1 MQQIYFRLS
10 DLKIES
16 ILLKKIGITI
26 RKISDSEIDIIVNN
40 VFTNVFNNDVNN
52 LIKIGKKY
60 LVNKNYDF
68 ERERDRKEFEKFN
81 NKLENYSEKEKY
93 AILGLINLKSSS
105 VFTTKKLKNSLKE
118 FYTLDVDEKS
128 FIKYYDLSNLKQIL
142 LLILDFTRFLSSDEL
157 ISDIKLNYSK
167 LFEFENI
174 NLVNFQE
181 YVDGIITDKYV
192 IKYDYEKFILLIN
205 LLNTKDIHFV
215 MSFLTSISFLN
226 NSNTVVENDI
236 LNKVSLIERLIVKEN
251 SEKINEQFV
260 LKVGTICFD
269 GPINSKYLSGMLKSI
284 YEIRSIIVHGND
296 KLFFEKIDSY
306 AKKFAVSDMSAS
318 KYENK
323 KEVLTAVRIF
333 LDILLKYFLNKYI
346 SNNPFCEYIKLN

>member
-10 DLKIES
+10 DLKIDS

-26 RKISDSEIDIIVNN
+26 RKISDSEIDIITNN
-40 VFTNVFNNDVNN
+40 IFTNVFNNDVNN

-60 LVNKNYDF
+60 LVNKNFDF
-68 ERERDRKEFEKFN
+68 EKERDRQEFKKFN
-81 NKLENYSEKEKY
+81 NKLDSYTEKEKK
-93 AILGLINLKSSS
+93 AIFGLINLKSGTI
-105 VFTTKKLKNSLKE
+105 FTPKKLKNILKK
-118 FYTLDVDEKS
+118 FYTLDVDEQK
-128 FIKYYDLSNLKQIL
+128 FIKHYDLSNLKQIL

-181 YVDGIITDKYV
+181 YVDCLITNKYV
-192 IKYDYEKFILLIN
+192 INYDYEKFILLIN
-205 LLNTKDIHFV
+205 LLNSKDIHFV
-215 MSFLTSISFLN
+215 MSFLTSVSFLN
-226 NSNTVVENDI
+226 NSNAIVENDI

-251 SEKINEQFV
+251 SERINEQFV

-269 GPINSKYLSGMLKSI
+269 GPINSKYLSGMLKSL

-296 KLFFEKIDSY
+296 KMFFEKIDFY
-306 AKKFAVSDMSAS
+306 AKKFAVTELSAS

-323 KEVLTAVRIF
+323 KEVLTAVRTF
-333 LDILLKYFLNKYI
+333 LDIILKYFLNKYI
-346 SNNPFCEYIKLN
+346 SNNSFCEYIKLN